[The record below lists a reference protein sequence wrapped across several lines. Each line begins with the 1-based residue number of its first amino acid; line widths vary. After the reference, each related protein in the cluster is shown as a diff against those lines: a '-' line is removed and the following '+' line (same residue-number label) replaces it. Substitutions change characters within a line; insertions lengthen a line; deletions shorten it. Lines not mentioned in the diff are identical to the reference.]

1 MKELSAFLETEG
13 VPADLPADAGGSDD
27 GGATPPPVADAVA
40 PDPAPTQAADAAPV
54 APVADD
60 PDAIPGD
67 MRGVLEA
74 LQATRAKR
82 NDYKTQA
89 AKAEGE
95 LLATKAQLAELLKA
109 KETPPAPV
117 ATQPPPQQYQP
128 PPNPLEDPVGYQNY
142 MDHRIEMRAIN
153 DKLNFSEDLMRE
165 QKPDLDEK
173 IEVFKKAVAAN
184 PALGR
189 EFAAH
194 RHPYRFLYQ
203 QAEKMIALSE
213 VGDDPAAYRARIAAE
228 LRAEIEAEYAAKAPP
243 PPPTQTLHI
252 PRSLGTAPSSAPRVA
267 EIEGPDLDN
276 LDSILPRRRRA

>member
-13 VPADLPADAGGSDD
+13 APADLPADAEGSGD

-40 PDPAPTQAADAAPV
+40 PDAAPTQAADAAPA

-60 PDAIPGD
+60 PDAIPED
-67 MRGVLEA
+67 VRGLREA
-74 LQATRAKR
+74 VQAERKKR
-82 NDYKTQA
+82 NDHKGRA
-89 AKAEGE
+89 DKFEGE
-95 LLATKAQLAELLKA
+95 LLATRAQLDALLKA

-117 ATQPPPQQYQP
+117 ATQPVYEPQP
-128 PPNPLEDPVGYQNY
+128 PPNPLEDPVGYRNY
-142 MDHRIEMRAIN
+142 MDHRIEIRAIN

-184 PALGR
+184 PMLGR
-189 EFAAH
+189 EFQNH

-203 QAEKMIALSE
+203 QAEKMLALSE
-213 VGDDPAAYRARIAAE
+213 VGDDPAAYRARVAAE
-228 LRAEIEAEYAAKAPP
+228 LRAEIEAEYAAKVPTAPAA
-243 PPPTQTLHI
+243 QTLHI